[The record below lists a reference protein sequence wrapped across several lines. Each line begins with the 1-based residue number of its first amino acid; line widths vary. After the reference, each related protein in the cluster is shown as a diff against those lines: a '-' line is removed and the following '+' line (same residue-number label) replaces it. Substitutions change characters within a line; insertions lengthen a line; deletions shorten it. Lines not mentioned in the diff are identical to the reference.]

1 MSLRKDLIKW
11 IADLNPLLSLNMASS
26 KSLQSAFISYTFSLE
41 SIVRNV
47 YLSDLL
53 LFVVC
58 PPPPSYLLHYLYEL
72 CWLFVKKRRSLSLH
86 DPGTNRISPSQI
98 FSLDFKFYQTKSHSL
113 EWQYFSV
120 FTLPHRSSLNEGH
133 KILAPPPQKNA
144 KDPKCLNLKGNPA
157 YMILAQLHTFL
168 SKFSKRFVAYLRIQ
182 GLSDRMSFLKL
193 LVLWTESTIGA
204 QWENLDK
211 KYTFLD

>member
-1 MSLRKDLIKW
+1 MNCRPK
-11 IADLNPLLSLNMASS
+11 
-26 KSLQSAFISYTFSLE
+26 
-41 SIVRNV
+41 SIVIFKHGKFQIFTKRF
-47 YLSDLL
+47 YILHFLIRKHCEKCLL
-53 LFVVC
+53 IRSFIVC
-58 PPPPSYLLHYLYEL
+58 SLPPPPSYLLHYLYEL

-204 QWENLDK
+204 QICGK
-211 KYTFLD
+211 ISIKGKHF